1 MRNQSKNNKNGYDG
15 KKGDDTRK
23 RNEQE
28 QNGSWRERELLQGA
42 VDKSHLKSIIS
53 GAKNMT
59 NRFSSGKM

>member
-1 MRNQSKNNKNGYDG
+1 MIP
-15 KKGDDTRK
+15 RK